1 MARVFVTGGSGFV
14 GRNLIAVLRERGDEV
29 AALARSNAAASAVS
43 EAGAEPVRGDLGDA
57 RALREGMKGAG
68 LAVHCAASVDDWGP
82 LDAFLRVNVEG
93 TQHVLDAA
101 RESGVARLVHVSTEA
116 VLVGGGPIVRAD
128 ETRPR
133 PARAFGV
140 YPISKGLAEERVLA
154 ASGPSLATVIVRPR
168 FIWGRGDTV
177 LLPRLVDAVK
187 KGQLVWFSGGRYLTS
202 TCHVRNVCEGILC
215 AAAAGRPGEIYFLTD
230 GAPVEFRAFVSDLLR
245 TQGVTPPERSLPFG
259 VAYAAAGALE
269 AAWRWFSLAG
279 HPPITRAALRL
290 IGEEVTVVDAKAR
303 REIGYTG
310 NVSREQGLR
319 ELAEAHAAA
328 ARSG

>member
-14 GRNLIAVLRERGDEV
+14 GRNLIAMLREAGNEV
-29 AALARSNAAASAVS
+29 MALVRSEAAANAVR
-43 EAGAEPVRGDLGDA
+43 EAGAEPVRGDLDDA
-57 RALREGMKGAG
+57 RALHEGMRGAS
-68 LAVHCAASVDDWGP
+68 LAVHCAAKVDDWGP
-82 LDAFLRVNVEG
+82 LEDFFRVNVEG

-101 RESGVARLVHVSTEA
+101 KAAGVARFVHVSTEA

-128 ETRPR
+128 ETRPL
-133 PARAFGV
+133 PAAAFGG
-140 YPISKGLAEERVLA
+140 YPISKGLAEECVLA
-154 ASGPSLATVIVRPR
+154 ANSPCFATVIVRPR
-168 FIWGRGDTV
+168 FIWGRGDSV
-177 LLPRLVDAVK
+177 LLPRLADATR

-215 AAAAGRPGEIYFLTD
+215 AAAAGRAGETYFLTD
-230 GAPVEFRAFVSDLLR
+230 REPVEFRAFVTDLLR
-245 TQGVTPPERSLPFG
+245 TQGIEPPERSLPFG

-269 AAWRWFSLAG
+269 AAWRWLPLRG

-303 REIGYTG
+303 REIGYVSH
-310 NVSREQGLR
+310 VSRAQGLR
-319 ELAEAHAAA
+319 ELTEASAV

>member
-1 MARVFVTGGSGFV
+1 MANVFVTGGSGFV
-14 GRNLIAVLRERGDEV
+14 GRNLIAMLRDADNEIM
-29 AALARSNAAASAVS
+29 ALVRSEAAANAVR
-43 EAGAEPVRGDLGDA
+43 EAGATPVHGDLDDA
-57 RALREGMKGAG
+57 RALHEGMRNAS
-68 LAVHCAASVDDWGP
+68 LAVHCAAKVDDWGP
-82 LDAFLRVNVEG
+82 LEDFCRVNVEG

-101 RESGVARLVHVSTEA
+101 KAAGVARLVHVSTEA

-128 ETRPR
+128 EARPL
-133 PARAFGV
+133 PAAAFGG
-140 YPISKGLAEERVLA
+140 YPISKGLAEECVLA
-154 ASGPSLATVIVRPR
+154 ANSPSFATVIVRPR
-168 FIWGRGDTV
+168 FIWGRGDSV
-177 LLPRLVDAVK
+177 LLPRLVDATK

-230 GAPVEFRAFVSDLLR
+230 DEPVEFRAFVTDLLR
-245 TQGVTPPERSLPFG
+245 TQGIEPPERSIPFG

-269 AAWRWFSLAG
+269 AAWRWLPLRG

-303 REIGYTG
+303 REIGYVSH
-310 NVSREQGLR
+310 VSRAQGLR
-319 ELAEAHAAA
+319 ELTEASAV

>member
-14 GRNLIAVLRERGDEV
+14 GRNLIAMLREAGNEIM
-29 AALARSNAAASAVS
+29 ALARSEEAANAVR
-43 EAGAEPVRGDLGDA
+43 EAGAGPVHGDLDDS
-57 RALREGMKGAG
+57 RALHEGMRGAS
-68 LAVHCAASVDDWGP
+68 LAVHCAAKVDDWGP
-82 LDAFLRVNVEG
+82 LGEFFRVNVEG

-101 RESGVARLVHVSTEA
+101 KAAGVARLVHVSTEA

-128 ETRPR
+128 ETRPL
-133 PARAFGV
+133 PANAFGG
-140 YPISKGLAEERVLA
+140 YPISKGLAEECVLA
-154 ASGPSLATVIVRPR
+154 ANSPSFATVIVRPR

-177 LLPRLVDAVK
+177 LLPRLADATK

-230 GAPVEFRAFVSDLLR
+230 GEPVEFRAFVTDLLR
-245 TQGVTPPERSLPFG
+245 TQGIEPTERSLPFG

-269 AAWRWFSLAG
+269 AAWRWLPLRG
-279 HPPITRAALRL
+279 QPPITRAALRL

-303 REIGYTG
+303 REIGYVSH
-310 NVSREQGLR
+310 VSRAQGLR
-319 ELAEAHAAA
+319 ELTEASVV

>member
-1 MARVFVTGGSGFV
+1 MERVLVTGGSGFV
-14 GRNLIAVLRERGDEV
+14 GRNLIAALRKAGDSV
-29 AALARSNAAASAVS
+29 AALARSDEAARAVS
-43 EAGAEPVRGDLGDA
+43 EAGADAVRGDLDDVA
-57 RALREGMKGAG
+57 ALREGMKGAS

-82 LDAFLRVNVEG
+82 LEEFLRVNVEG

-101 RESGVARLVHVSTEA
+101 RKAGVARLVHVSTEA

-133 PARAFGV
+133 PAGAFGV

-154 ASGPSLATVIVRPR
+154 ANGSSLATVIVRPR

-230 GAPVEFRAFVSDLLR
+230 GEPVEFRSFVSDLLH
-245 TQGVTPPERSLPFG
+245 TQRVEPPARSLPFG
-259 VAYAAAGALE
+259 TAYAAAAALE
-269 AAWRWFSLAG
+269 AAWRWLPLSG
-279 HPPITRAALRL
+279 RPPITRAALRL

-303 REIGYTG
+303 REIGYAG
-310 NVSREQGLR
+310 RVSRQQGLQ
-319 ELAEAHAAA
+319 ELAEAYP
-328 ARSG
+328 

>member
-14 GRNLIAVLRERGDEV
+14 GRNLIAMLREAGNEIM
-29 AALARSNAAASAVS
+29 ALVRSEAAANAVR
-43 EAGAEPVRGDLGDA
+43 EAGATAVHGDLDDA
-57 RALREGMKGAG
+57 RALREGMRGAS
-68 LAVHCAASVDDWGP
+68 LAVHCAAKVDDWGP
-82 LDAFLRVNVEG
+82 LEDFFRVNVEG

-101 RESGVARLVHVSTEA
+101 KAAGVARLVHVSTEA

-128 ETRPR
+128 ETRPL
-133 PARAFGV
+133 PANAFGG
-140 YPISKGLAEERVLA
+140 YPISKGLAEECVLA
-154 ASGPSLATVIVRPR
+154 ANSPSFATVIVRPR

-177 LLPRLVDAVK
+177 LLPRLAAATK

-230 GAPVEFRAFVSDLLR
+230 DEPVEFRAFVTDLLR
-245 TQGVTPPERSLPFG
+245 TQGIEPPERSLPFG

-269 AAWRWFSLAG
+269 AAWRWLPLRG

-290 IGEEVTVVDAKAR
+290 IGEEVTVIDAKAR
-303 REIGYTG
+303 REIGYVSH
-310 NVSREQGLR
+310 VSRAQGLR
-319 ELAEAHAAA
+319 ELSEANAVAH
-328 ARSG
+328 SG

>member
-14 GRNLIAVLRERGDEV
+14 GRNLIAMLREAGNEIM
-29 AALARSNAAASAVS
+29 ALARSEEAANAVR
-43 EAGAEPVRGDLGDA
+43 EAGAAPVHGDLDDA
-57 RALREGMKGAG
+57 RALHEGMRGAS
-68 LAVHCAASVDDWGP
+68 LAVHCAAKVDDWGP
-82 LDAFLRVNVEG
+82 LEEFFRVNVEG

-101 RESGVARLVHVSTEA
+101 KAAGVARLVYVSTEA
-116 VLVGGGPIVRAD
+116 VLVGAGPIVRAD
-128 ETRPR
+128 ETRPL
-133 PARAFGV
+133 PVNAFGG
-140 YPISKGLAEERVLA
+140 YPISKGLAEECVLA
-154 ASGPSLATVIVRPR
+154 ANSPSFATVIVRPR
-168 FIWGRGDTV
+168 FIWGRGDSV
-177 LLPRLVDAVK
+177 LLPRLADATK

-230 GAPVEFRAFVSDLLR
+230 GEPVEFRAFVTDLLR
-245 TQGVTPPERSLPFG
+245 TQGIEPTERSLPFG

-269 AAWRWFSLAG
+269 AAWRWLPLRG

-303 REIGYTG
+303 REIGYVSH
-310 NVSREQGLR
+310 VSRAQGLR
-319 ELAEAHAAA
+319 ELSEANAV

>member
-14 GRNLIAVLRERGDEV
+14 GRSLIAALRERGDEV
-29 AALARSNAAASAVS
+29 AALARSDAAESAVR
-43 EAGAEPVRGDLGDA
+43 EAGAEPVRGGLDDA
-57 RALREGMKGAG
+57 SALREGMKGAG

-82 LDAFLRVNVEG
+82 LEAFLRVNVEG

-101 RESGVARLVHVSTEA
+101 RQAGVARLVHVSTEA

-128 ETRPR
+128 EARPR
-133 PARAFGV
+133 PTPAFGV
-140 YPISKGLAEERVLA
+140 YSISKGLAEERVLA
-154 ASGPSLATVIVRPR
+154 ANGPSLATVIVRPR

-177 LLPRLVDAVK
+177 LLPRLVEAVK
-187 KGQLVWFSGGRYLTS
+187 KGQLVWFSGGRYRTS

-230 GAPVEFRAFVSDLLR
+230 GEPVEFRAFVSDLLR
-245 TQGVTPPERSLPFG
+245 TQGAEPPARSLPFG
-259 VAYAAAGALE
+259 VAYAAAAAME
-269 AAWRWFSLAG
+269 TAWRWLPLSG
-279 HPPITRAALRL
+279 RPPITRAALRL

-303 REIGYTG
+303 REIGYTSR
-310 NVSREQGLR
+310 VSREQGLH

-328 ARSG
+328 TSSG